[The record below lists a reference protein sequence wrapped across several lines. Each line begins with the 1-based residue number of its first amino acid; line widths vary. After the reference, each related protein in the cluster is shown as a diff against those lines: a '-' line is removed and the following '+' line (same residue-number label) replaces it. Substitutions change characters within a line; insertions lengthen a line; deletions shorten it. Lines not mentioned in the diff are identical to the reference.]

1 MLTVLVLL
9 MAVQVF
15 AQKST
20 ITGVVKNIDGM
31 PIVGAAV
38 QEKGLTNS
46 TITDPEGKF
55 SLQVYD
61 GKALIVK
68 MKGYYTQVI
77 KLEEGTVNLDNI
89 VLVKVER
96 WEFGLSAG
104 FSVATEK
111 KFHALNASID
121 WAYKQEDI
129 FYVGRYHLGYENSRC
144 DLNVGAYLFF
154 NPYKRNI
161 RIKTLIGLGLSLF
174 SKKLNTY
181 GIVYSSINYFGHD
194 AYDLKESG
202 DFLRWKWDFS
212 LKQVVNTLDLQFL
225 IKHKIRVRES
235 GICLMYGPLCGVA
248 LGKALN
254 LKFGKFAE
262 LYKGEYEG
270 EDEWVTYNDVSESKC
285 GITYEKA
292 KKKFKKDF
300 GNKFV
305 LGGLG
310 ALGFEHSSGVGIWGT
325 FTTKCYRNQYGWNLR
340 VPSVGGALTYKF

>member
-89 VLVKVER
+89 VLVRVER

-104 FSVATEK
+104 LSGGRNYDFYDFNDSKDWYYRSNDGLYRLGFDDSRVE
-111 KFHALNASID
+111 LN
-121 WAYKQEDI
+121 
-129 FYVGRYHLGYENSRC
+129 G
-144 DLNVGAYLFF
+144 GAYVFF
-154 NPYKRNI
+154 SPCKRNI
-161 RIKTLIGLGLSLF
+161 RIKTLIGFGLTFF
-174 SKKLNTY
+174 SKKINTI
-181 GIVYSSINYFGHD
+181 GIVRDKHMLWYDNYD
-194 AYDLKESG
+194 AEVWECNLS
-202 DFLRWKWDFS
+202 F
-212 LKQVVNTLDLQFL
+212 KQVINTLDLSFL
-225 IKHKIRVRES
+225 IKHKIRVRKS

-248 LGKALN
+248 IGKALN
-254 LKFGKFAE
+254 LKFGRS
-262 LYKGEYEG
+262 
-270 EDEWVTYNDVSESKC
+270 SEKC
-285 GITYEKA
+285 RREK
-292 KKKFKKDF
+292 
-300 GNKFV
+300 
-305 LGGLG
+305 
-310 ALGFEHSSGVGIWGT
+310 
-325 FTTKCYRNQYGWNLR
+325 R
-340 VPSVGGALTYKF
+340 